1 MKAIAIRDA
10 PIVDECN
17 WSIRNKIDKAYKIGD
32 IFEVESDDTF
42 GFVIYNTYIES
53 SMFVNR
59 ENFTLLDTYRDEQIN
74 KIIK

>member
-17 WSIRNKIDKAYKIGD
+17 WSIRKAYKIGD
-32 IFEVESDDTF
+32 IFEVESDDSF
-42 GFVIYNTYIES
+42 GFVIYNTYIKS

-59 ENFTLLDTYRDEQIN
+59 ENFTLLDTYRDKQIN
-74 KIIK
+74 KILE